1 MPNPSPEMGGYQR
14 PEASSGSPDRPQPTV
29 PAEAQPHSRE
39 KLEAQHHAPADPI
52 VVPAVAAQPF
62 LPTPSSATNTA
73 VPTVQPQPGNPLVAN
88 DDDLIEKEWVDKAKK
103 IVQQTR
109 SDPYTQEKEVSK
121 LQADYIKKRY
131 GKDVKL
137 PNE

>member
-1 MPNPSPEMGGYQR
+1 MPSSSPEMGGGYQR
-14 PEASSGSPDRPQPTV
+14 QEVQPIGPEKAPQPNNV
-29 PAEAQPHSRE
+29 EVQPNSTERQE
-39 KLEAQHHAPADPI
+39 VQQHTPADPI
-52 VVPAVAAQPF
+52 VVPAAPAQPF
-62 LPTPSSATNTA
+62 LPAPSQAQA
-73 VPTVQPQPGNPLVAN
+73 APAVQPQAGNPLVAA

-103 IVQQTR
+103 IIQQTK
-109 SDPYTQEKEVSK
+109 SDPYTQEREVSK

>member
-1 MPNPSPEMGGYQR
+1 MPSPSPEMGGYQR
-14 PEASSGSPDRPQPTV
+14 REVQPVVPEKAPQPNNVET
-29 PAEAQPHSRE
+29 QPNSSER
-39 KLEAQHHAPADPI
+39 LEIQQHTPADPI
-52 VVPAVAAQPF
+52 VVPAAPAQPF
-62 LPTPSSATNTA
+62 LPSPAQPAS
-73 VPTVQPQPGNPLVAN
+73 PTVQPQAGNPLVAA

-103 IVQQTR
+103 IIQQTK
-109 SDPYTQEKEVSK
+109 SDPYAQEKEVSK

>member
-1 MPNPSPEMGGYQR
+1 MPNPSPEMAGPSR
-14 PEASSGSPDRPQPTV
+14 PEVQPITPEQVPEKRVETQPASRENI
-29 PAEAQPHSRE
+29 EAQQS
-39 KLEAQHHAPADPI
+39 APSDPI

-62 LPTPSSATNTA
+62 LPAPSQSAPAPTA
-73 VPTVQPQPGNPLVAN
+73 QPGNPLIAA

-103 IVQQTR
+103 IVQETR
-109 SDPYTQEKEVSK
+109 SDPYTQEREISK

-131 GKDVKL
+131 GKDIKL

>member
-1 MPNPSPEMGGYQR
+1 MPSPSPEMGSYQR
-14 PEASSGSPDRPQPTV
+14 REVQPVVPEKAPQPNNVET
-29 PAEAQPHSRE
+29 QPNSSER
-39 KLEAQHHAPADPI
+39 LEVQQQASADPI
-52 VVPAVAAQPF
+52 VVPAVSAQPF
-62 LPTPSSATNTA
+62 FPTPTPAQPA
-73 VPTVQPQPGNPLVAN
+73 PPVVQPQAGNPLMAG

-103 IVQQTR
+103 IVQQTK
-109 SDPYTQEKEVSK
+109 SDPYAQEKEVSR

>member
-1 MPNPSPEMGGYQR
+1 MPGPSPEMGSYQR
-14 PEASSGSPDRPQPTV
+14 REVQPAGPEKAPQPNV
-29 PAEAQPHSRE
+29 EVQPNSTERQE
-39 KLEAQHHAPADPI
+39 IQQPADPI
-52 VVPAVAAQPF
+52 VVPAAPAQPF
-62 LPTPSSATNTA
+62 LPTPSQAQQAPS
-73 VPTVQPQPGNPLVAN
+73 VQPQTGNPMVAA

-103 IVQQTR
+103 IIQQTK